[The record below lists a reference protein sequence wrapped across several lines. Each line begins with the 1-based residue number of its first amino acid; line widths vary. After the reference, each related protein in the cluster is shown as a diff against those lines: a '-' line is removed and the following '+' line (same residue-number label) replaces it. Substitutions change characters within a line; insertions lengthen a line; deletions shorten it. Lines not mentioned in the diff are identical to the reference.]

1 MEPTALSLADANIAA
16 LFEARSGIMVDQ
28 EVFDSQIKTDRFP
41 FPSEGDIT
49 LAVRN
54 ADYTLGPVMLHLVM
68 KPDAVVPAHIHKGMA
83 EALYIVEGDFT
94 NEGKQ
99 YKAGSSLHFKAGNV
113 HGPHTT
119 KNGCRLLILWTE
131 RPSKAAADLSDFVV
145 VNKAA

>member
-1 MEPTALSLADANIAA
+1 MEPTALSLTDTSTAA
-16 LFEARSGIMVDQ
+16 LFQSRSGIMVDQ

-83 EALYIVEGDFT
+83 EALYVVEGDFT

-99 YKAGSSLHFKAGNV
+99 YEAGSSLHFKAGNV